1 VSKRSKRESS
11 LFWSFMSAA
20 RKGGGGGRG
29 VSSLGRCGVGT
40 ERCRRVRFG
49 QNGGSQL
56 SYCETVLNSAFLVTL
71 PFLRVE
77 NINKYW

>member
-1 VSKRSKRESS
+1 
-11 LFWSFMSAA
+11 
-20 RKGGGGGRG
+20 
-29 VSSLGRCGVGT
+29 LGRCGVGT
-40 ERCRRVRFG
+40 ERCRRVRVG

-77 NINKYW
+77 NIDKYW